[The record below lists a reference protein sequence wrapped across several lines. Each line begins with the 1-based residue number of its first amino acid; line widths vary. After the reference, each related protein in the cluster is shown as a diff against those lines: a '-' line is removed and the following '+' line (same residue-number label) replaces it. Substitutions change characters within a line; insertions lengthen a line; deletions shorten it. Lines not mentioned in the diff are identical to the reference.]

1 MKLLLALLVI
11 LSLTTV
17 AEETPAPVAP
27 KKVLFIAG
35 HASHGYGA
43 HDFKAGCHLLAELLN
58 QSGLPVKAEVSYP
71 GWPKDAKLL
80 DGVDA
85 IVVYADGGGGNPL
98 LPHLKEIDALAAKG
112 VGIGM
117 MHYCVE
123 CPKGPASD
131 QFLQLIGGFYEHK
144 HSCNPMWSPEFKS
157 FPVHPVT
164 RGVSPFSTR
173 DEWYMNLRFA
183 ADAKPLL
190 RATPSDAVRKGPYTW
205 PAGPYPEVLERM
217 GQEETLM
224 WALERPGGG
233 RGFGFTGG
241 HVHWNWGLPQ
251 QRTLILNAAAWLAK
265 IEVPATGVP
274 SRKLSFA
281 DLDRNHDDAKP
292 ATFDAAAIER
302 QLAEWQGAGK

>member
-1 MKLLLALLVI
+1 MKLLSILFFNFSLALA
-11 LSLTTV
+11 
-17 AEETPAPVAP
+17 AEETTAPTP
-27 KKVLFIAG
+27 KKILFIAG
-35 HASHGYGA
+35 KPSHGYGA
-43 HDFKAGCHLLAELLN
+43 HDFKAGCHLFADLLN

-71 GWPKDAKLL
+71 GWPKDAKTLE
-80 DGVDA
+80 GVDA
-85 IVVYADGGGGNPL
+85 IVVYADGGAGNLL
-98 LPHLKEIDALAAKG
+98 LPHLKELDALAAKG
-112 VGIGM
+112 LGVGM

-123 CPKGPASD
+123 CPKGNSSD
-131 QFLQLIGGFYEHK
+131 QFLRLTGGFYEIQ

-183 ADAKPLL
+183 PEAKPLL
-190 RATPSDAVRKGPYTW
+190 RAAPSDAVRNGPYVW
-205 PAGPYPEVLERM
+205 PAGPYKHVQAAK

-241 HVHWNWGLPQ
+241 HVHWNWGQPQ
-251 QRTLILNAAAWLAK
+251 QRTLILNAAVWLAK
-265 IEVPATGVP
+265 LEVPAAGVP

-281 DLDRNHDDAKP
+281 DLDRNHDEAKP
-292 ATFDAAAIER
+292 AQFDVAAIELR
-302 QLAEWQGAGK
+302 LDEWQKH